1 MSTGQSHARWSAAAG
16 DASRPD
22 AGRLSEVT
30 QADANQ
36 RPRRSDALDTRILEM
51 EHKMPDGAGTSAHES
66 AALPWIIAG
75 LAVFGVVGIFVLLT
89 WTDNWQAGLL
99 GAGWVMG
106 GYCVAWIVVWGAG
119 LARAGDER
127 TIERSLQIDDG
138 SSVHS
143 EHKKSA

>member
-1 MSTGQSHARWSAAAG
+1 MSTGQSHARWNAAAG

-22 AGRLSEVT
+22 SGRISEVM
-30 QADANQ
+30 QADPDQ
-36 RPRRSDALDTRILEM
+36 RPRRSAALDSRILEL
-51 EHKMPDGAGTSAHES
+51 EHKMPDGAGTSAHERT
-66 AALPWIIAG
+66 ALPWIIAG

-119 LARAGDER
+119 LARVGDER
-127 TIERSLQIDDG
+127 SIERTLT
-138 SSVHS
+138 
-143 EHKKSA
+143 EHDALERGEDAPRS